1 MGNRILFNEKKITP
15 QRETED
21 FSHIKQDYQ
30 DSLVQEKI

>member
-21 FSHIKQDYQ
+21 FSHKKQDYQ
-30 DSLVQEKI
+30 DSLIQEKK